1 MSENQ
6 STRNITAEGTYNAK
20 AINGTVN
27 WGKSNAGIGQIGMT
41 FEITSEGPYKGRRLP
56 WYGSFAAGDAV
67 RITLDALESAGADLE
82 ALVAN
87 EQSIKGLGDIE
98 CSITVKHKPLQTY
111 VDGVLVDKL
120 DEDTGEP
127 IIVPSVAFVNKLGG
141 AAFKNK
147 LDADGASSLTNSIS
161 ALVAARKGGKVPTG
175 ADGKPL
181 F

>member
-1 MSENQ
+1 MSSEK
-6 STRNITAEGTYNAK
+6 TEKNITAEGTYNAR

-27 WGKSNAGIGQIGMT
+27 WGKSAKGIGQVGLT

-56 WYGSFAAGDAV
+56 WYGSFAEGDAV
-67 RITLDALESAGADLE
+67 RITLEALEGAGANLE
-82 ALVAN
+82 AIIAN
-87 EQSIKGLGDIE
+87 EPTIEGLGDSE

-120 DEDTGEP
+120 DEESGEV

-141 AAFKNK
+141 AAFKTK
-147 LDADGASSLTNSIS
+147 LDEKDASSLTNSIG
-161 ALVAARKGGKVPTG
+161 ALVAARKGGKVPVG